1 MTTTM
6 SSIEE
11 ILEHSDYSEVAYR
24 RIGFGMETW
33 DITGPDEDA
42 TVRICDNDGQI
53 EVYLFTNGRAMIES
67 GRMTFR
73 HNLAA
78 PTFVA
83 AAVDQIVADY
93 L

>member
-42 TVRICDNDGQI
+42 TVHPPLANTAEI
-53 EVYLFTNGRAMIES
+53 GRA
-67 GRMTFR
+67 
-73 HNLAA
+73 H
-78 PTFVA
+78 V
-83 AAVDQIVADY
+83 
-93 L
+93 